1 VALFSA
7 PCLVVGN
14 QRNPEETSMNS
25 QWIDIPA
32 QGGNS
37 FRGYLA
43 LPPAGHGPGIVLIQE
58 IFGVNDHIQ
67 AVANQYALD
76 GYVVLAPDLFWRSEP
91 GVKLGYGES
100 DWERAFAL
108 MQALDFDLA
117 VDDLR
122 RTAETLRGRDDCSG
136 RVASVGYCMGGVL
149 SFLSAANAGVDAA
162 VCYYPGSIEKRLDQ
176 ADRIQCPTLFHF
188 AEEDEHIDS
197 DAVAAVQQKMAQVGG
212 AQIET
217 YPGVDH
223 GFNCWA
229 RPMYNQPASAL
240 AHGRSLV
247 FLANNL

>member
-1 VALFSA
+1 
-7 PCLVVGN
+7 
-14 QRNPEETSMNS
+14 MHS

-32 QGGNS
+32 QDGNR

-67 AVANQYALD
+67 AVADQYALD

-91 GVKLGYGES
+91 GVKLGYDES
-100 DWERAFAL
+100 GWERAFGL

-162 VCYYPGSIEKRLDQ
+162 VCYYPGGIVKRLGQ

-197 DAVAAVQQKMAQVGG
+197 DAVAAVQQKMAEVGG

>member
-1 VALFSA
+1 M
-7 PCLVVGN
+7 
-14 QRNPEETSMNS
+14 TS

-32 QGGNS
+32 QDGNS
-37 FRGYLA
+37 FKGYLA
-43 LPPAGHGPGIVLIQE
+43 LPPTGHGPGIVLIQE
-58 IFGVNDHIQ
+58 IFGVNTHIQ
-67 AVANQYALD
+67 SVADQYASD

-91 GVKLGYGES
+91 GVQLGYGEE
-100 DWERAFAL
+100 DWEQAFAL

-117 VDDLR
+117 IDDLR
-122 RTAETLRGRDDCSG
+122 RSVELLRGSDECNG

-149 SFLSAANAGVDAA
+149 SFLSAAHAGVDAA

-176 ADRIQCPTLFHF
+176 AEKIKCPTLFHF
-188 AEEDEHIDS
+188 AEEDDHIDS
-197 DAVAAVQQKMAQVGG
+197 DAVAAVQEKMAQVGG

-229 RPMYNQPASAL
+229 RPMYNQNAAAL

-247 FLANNL
+247 FLAENL

>member
-1 VALFSA
+1 M
-7 PCLVVGN
+7 
-14 QRNPEETSMNS
+14 TS

-32 QGGNS
+32 QDGKS
-37 FRGYLA
+37 FKGYLA
-43 LPPAGHGPGIVLIQE
+43 LPPTGHGPGIVLIQE
-58 IFGVNDHIQ
+58 IFGVNAHIQ
-67 AVANQYALD
+67 SVADQYASD

-91 GVKLGYGES
+91 GVQLGYGEE

-108 MQALDFDLA
+108 MQALDFELA
-117 VDDLR
+117 IDDLR
-122 RTAETLRGRDDCSG
+122 RSADLLRGRDECSG

-149 SFLSAANAGVDAA
+149 SFLLAAHQSVDAA

-176 ADRIQCPTLFHF
+176 AEKIKCPTLFHF
-188 AEEDEHIDS
+188 AEEDQHIDS
-197 DAVAAVQQKMAQVGG
+197 DAVAAVQQKMGQVGQ

-229 RPMYNQPASAL
+229 RPMYNQNAAAL

-247 FLANNL
+247 FLAENL